1 MMLKRIFRIG
11 LVASLVL
18 VLFFIAGILVVRS
31 HAVHRYLLANI
42 VENAQKAIGGRVEL
56 GDFALHLSGP
66 RVDLYR
72 IVIHGT
78 EGDPH
83 APLLRAD
90 HLGVGVRAISLWGR
104 RIGLQEIVVDHPVV
118 HLVVDERGHN
128 NLPQT
133 PSAAPGSTP
142 VNIFDLAVRHVL
154 LNRGEI
160 DYNDRQTPLEAEVRD
175 LQAQVAFSSSKRQYD
190 GRLSYREGRLRFGD
204 YNPLQHDLD
213 AQFGAGPSGLALN
226 SLRLSS
232 GASRITAQAH
242 LENYSNPTVDG
253 SYDVLLA
260 TGDLRNLFKNNVLP
274 ASEVSTKGTVHYGS
288 SPSQAVLDG
297 LSIRGELGSPAL
309 AMDFPQAHASVR
321 ALKGQ
326 YQLQGGTLE
335 VRNVEMDILGGHL
348 GAEFTMRHLAG
359 NPEARVAG
367 TIRGLSLPDALAALQ
382 TRPQGNLRITGRMDG
397 KADATWRGS
406 MEDLQVRSDA
416 TLAAS
421 TPAPGSAGAGTGT
434 NPIPLNAAVH
444 LAYDGR
450 TDVLS
455 LHETQLRTPHAA
467 VNLDGSLGNR
477 SKLGIHAKSDDL
489 HELDV
494 LLLAVRMATVPRKPA
509 VSKGRAPLGPTP
521 PPQLFGLGGSAS
533 FAGQVQGPLQR
544 FRVTGHLS
552 GANLRYQSTS
562 LPSLASNVDLSSS
575 GLALYQGD
583 LQTSAR
589 GRVRFD
595 VAVGLKD
602 WAYTPKSPINLR
614 ISANNVPVA
623 DVQRVASLHYPI
635 SGLLSVDVSAQG
647 SQTNPVGQGSVQLS
661 QARAW
666 GEPIEGLAIRFQG
679 AESTVHS
686 TLDLRTPAGSGR
698 VRLSYSPN
706 DEGYDVQLDVPGIRL
721 GQLESVRARNLAVAG
736 VLTASARGRGTLKS
750 PQLEASVEV
759 PGLQV
764 QEQKLDGLKIQ
775 AGIAQQRATFS
786 LDSRVEGAYLQAR
799 GAVSLNAD
807 YDSTV
812 NIDTRRVELG
822 PLLASYLPEH
832 GSELRG
838 QTEVHG
844 WLKGPLKY
852 PERVEAHIDIPTLSL
867 GYQSVQVASASPI
880 RIDYRAAT
888 LSLERAEL
896 KGTDTDLQLQ
906 AVVPMGADGAL
917 RASATGTV
925 DLHLAQL
932 LDPDVD
938 SSGQVKLDAGVQGT
952 RARPEVYG
960 SVRVVDAAFRAP
972 GAPLGV
978 EKLNAEL
985 QAQKG
990 RVEIKSFVAQ
1000 TGGGTVTAQG
1010 TAIYQPAV
1018 RFNIGLSAK
1027 QVRLRYPEG
1036 VRAVLDS
1043 DLTLNGT
1050 PASSSLNGK
1059 VLIDH
1064 VSFTKAFDLATFA
1077 DQFSGPSSPPTE
1089 GFADNLKLNLALKSS
1104 GDMGLSSAELS
1115 VQGSV
1120 DLRVVGTAADPVI
1133 LGRTNIAGGE
1143 MFFNDRR
1150 YELQNGVIEFVN
1162 PVRTEPVVNLLVTT
1176 TADQF
1181 NISLN
1186 FVGPLDRLRT
1196 TYTSDPPLPPVDI
1209 INLLVTGRT
1218 TEAAS
1223 ASPTTPQSV
1232 LAGQLAG
1239 QVSSR
1244 IGKMVGFSS
1253 LKIDPQ
1259 MGGNGS
1265 NPGARLAIQER
1276 VTKNLFFTF
1285 ATDVTTTQGVAV
1297 QVEYQVTPKY
1307 SLSTV
1312 RDQNGGYSL
1321 QVKMHKRF

>member
-1 MMLKRIFRIG
+1 
-11 LVASLVL
+11 VL
-18 VLFFIAGILVVRS
+18 VLLFIAGILVVRS
-31 HAVHRYLLANI
+31 QAFHRYLLATV
-42 VENAQKAIGGRVEL
+42 VEKAQKAIGGRVEL
-56 GDFALHLSGP
+56 GDFALRLSGP

-78 EGDPH
+78 EGDAQ

-90 HLGVGVRAISLWGR
+90 HLGVGVRTISLWGR
-104 RIGLQEIVVDHPVV
+104 QVSLQEIVVDHPVV
-118 HLVVDERGHN
+118 HLAVDEHGHN

-133 PSAAPGSTP
+133 PPAAPGSKP
-142 VNIFDLAVRHVL
+142 VNIFDLAVRHVE

-160 DYNDRQTPLEAEVRD
+160 DYNDRQTPLDAEVRD
-175 LQAQVAFSSSKRQYD
+175 LQAQVAFNSLKRQYD
-190 GRLSYREGRLRFGD
+190 GSLSYRDGRLRFGD
-204 YNPLQHDLD
+204 YNPLQHDFQ
-213 AQFGAGPSGLALN
+213 AQFGAAPSGLTLN
-226 SLRLSS
+226 SLKVSS
-232 GASRITAQAH
+232 GASCITARAH
-242 LENYSNPTVDG
+242 LENYSNPRVDG
-253 SYDVLLA
+253 SYDVLLS
-260 TGDLRNLFKNNVLP
+260 THDFRDLLKNNSLP
-274 ASEVSTKGTVHYGS
+274 TGEVTTKGAVHYRNKPG
-288 SPSQAVLDG
+288 QAFLNS
-297 LSIRGELGSPAL
+297 LSVQGVLGSPAL
-309 AMDFPQAHASVR
+309 AIDSPQARASIR
-321 ALKGQ
+321 ALKGD
-326 YQLQGGTLE
+326 YRLEEGTLE
-335 VRNVEMDILGGHL
+335 ARNVQVDALGGHL
-348 GAEFTMRHLAG
+348 AADLTMRHLAD

-367 TIRGLSLPDALAALQ
+367 TIRGLSLPDALAALR
-382 TRPQGNLRITGRMDG
+382 TKPQGNLRIAGRMDG
-397 KADATWRGS
+397 KVEATWRGS

-416 TLAAS
+416 ILAAS
-421 TPAPGSAGAGTGT
+421 TPTPGSAGAGT
-434 NPIPLNAAVH
+434 NSIPLNAAVH
-444 LAYDGR
+444 VAYDGR
-450 TDVLS
+450 ADVLS
-455 LHETQLRTPHAA
+455 LHETALRTPHAA
-467 VNLDGSLGNR
+467 VSLDGSLGNR
-477 SKLGIHAKSDDL
+477 SKLGIQAKSDDL

-494 LLLAVRMATVPRKPA
+494 LLLAVRMAAVPRRRA
-509 VSKGRAPLGPTP
+509 ASRGRAPFGPTP
-521 PPQLFGLGGSAS
+521 PPQLLGLGGSAS
-533 FAGQVQGPLQR
+533 FVGQVQGPIQR
-544 FRVTGHLS
+544 FRVTGRLS

-562 LPSLASNVDLSSS
+562 VPSLATNVDLSSS
-575 GLALYQGD
+575 GAALHQGD
-583 LQTSAR
+583 LQTGAR

-595 VAVGLKD
+595 AAVGLKD
-602 WAYTPKSPINLR
+602 WAYTKKSPINLR

-635 SGLLSVDVSAQG
+635 SGLLSVDLSAQG

-666 GEPIEGLAIRFQG
+666 GEPIQGLAIRFQG

-698 VRLSYSPN
+698 VKLSYSPK

-759 PGLQV
+759 PSLQV
-764 QEQKLDGLKIQ
+764 QAQKLDGLKLQ
-775 AGIAQQRATFS
+775 VGLAQQRVTFS
-786 LDSRVEGAYLQAR
+786 VDSRVEGAYLQAR
-799 GAVSLNAD
+799 GAVSLNPD

-812 NIDTRRVELG
+812 NIDTRRVDLR

-906 AVVPMGADGAL
+906 AVVPMGADGAV
-917 RASATGTV
+917 RASVAGTV
-925 DLHLAQL
+925 DLRLVQL
-932 LDPDVD
+932 LDPDVG
-938 SSGQVKLDAGVQGT
+938 SSGQIKLDAGVQGI
-952 RARPEVYG
+952 RAHPELYG

-972 GAPLGV
+972 GTPLGV

-1010 TAIYQPAV
+1010 TATYQPAV

-1077 DQFSGPSSPPTE
+1077 DQFSGPSSPASE
-1089 GFADNLKLNLALKSS
+1089 GFADNLKLNVALKST
-1104 GDMGLSSAELS
+1104 GDMGLSSSELS
-1115 VQGSV
+1115 VEGSV

-1133 LGRTNIAGGE
+1133 LGRTNITGGE

-1150 YELQNGVIEFVN
+1150 YELQSGVIQFVN
-1162 PVRTEPVVNLLVTT
+1162 PVRTEPVVNLSATT

-1181 NISLN
+1181 NISMS

-1223 ASPTTPQSV
+1223 ACPTTPQSV

-1239 QVSSR
+1239 QVGSR
-1244 IGKMVGFSS
+1244 VGKMVGISS

-1259 MGGNGS
+1259 MGGHGS
-1265 NPGARLAIQER
+1265 NAGARLAIQER

-1321 QVKMHKRF
+1321 EVKMHKRF